1 MSGGVVKF
9 LIVLFYSIFATS
21 NINLYAN
28 RRMTFGE
35 LFVENVSFLA
45 ISVTV
50 LSLNF

>member
-9 LIVLFYSIFATS
+9 LIVLFYSIFLNA

-28 RRMTFGE
+28 KRLTLGE
-35 LFVENVSFLA
+35 LFVENGSFLA